1 MRGHQSQNAIVI
13 VHFGAMP
20 KWFSVWLHTAK
31 LNREIDFHLFQDAIE
46 SRQDGNIFFYN
57 ISMADFND
65 LPLLKA
71 ERCTLKYPY
80 KFCDF
85 RPLIPELFPE
95 IVAPYAYWGWGDLDV
110 IYGDILS
117 VIGKS
122 SFDKFD

>member
-1 MRGHQSQNAIVI
+1 MRRHKRAAIVI
-13 VHFGAMP
+13 VHFGALP

-31 LNREIDFHLFQDAIE
+31 LNSGIDFHLFQDATE
-46 SRQDGNIFFYN
+46 ERQDVNIFYHN
-57 ISMADFND
+57 MSIMDYND

-71 ERCTLKYPY
+71 ERCVLKNPY
-80 KFCDF
+80 KVCDF
-85 RPLIPELFPE
+85 RPLIAEMFPA
-95 IVAPYAYWGWGDLDV
+95 VVGPYQYWGWGDLDV